1 MKKIKIVFLD
11 RNTFPDSVILKRLP
25 NTELISFATTNEN
38 QVVERASDA
47 DIIITNK
54 VKITQES
61 LAQLPL
67 LKFIAVAATGTDIV
81 DIAACHKK
89 GIPVANI
96 RNYAIN
102 TVPEHTFA
110 LILALR
116 RNIVAYHQAVRHGR
130 WQEANQFCFFDY
142 PIKNLAGSTLGI
154 IGDGVLGKA
163 VAEIAKAFGMTVYF
177 SAYKGLTNMGPLY
190 TPFDEVLQRSDIISI
205 HCPLF
210 NSTRN
215 MIDEAEFKKMKPE
228 CLLINTARGGIVN
241 ETALYHALVDKQ
253 IAGAAFDV
261 TVNEPPHAEDA
272 IMKLTSQPNF
282 ILTPHI
288 SWASIEAIQLLA
300 DILID
305 NIEHYLAG
313 QPKNIVTA

>member
-142 PIKNLAGSTLGI
+142 PIKNLAGSSLGI